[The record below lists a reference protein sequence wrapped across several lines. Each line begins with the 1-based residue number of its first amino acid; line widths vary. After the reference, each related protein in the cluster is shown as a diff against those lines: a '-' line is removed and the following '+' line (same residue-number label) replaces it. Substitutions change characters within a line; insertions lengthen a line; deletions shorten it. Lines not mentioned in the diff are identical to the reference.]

1 MNLETLTAENYRNI
15 ASARL
20 QFVPGVNL
28 LYGQNAQGKTN
39 ALECI
44 YLFARGKSYRGS
56 GDDQLIR
63 FGEKGFRI
71 GISFRSNKIGQTLEY
86 RYYEGTRKRLKN
98 GAPVKLSEMIGL
110 FRAVLF
116 CPEHLALVKGEPQQR
131 RAFLNIAISQCRPI
145 YLKLCD
151 EYNKIL
157 QNRNCLLKEMQKGFR
172 YDTEE
177 LWSWTERLSETA
189 GKIAAYRIAYLEK
202 LAPHAEDLL
211 ADLSL
216 AREKMTL
223 FYESEAQGNDED
235 EIGASYRRLFEENV
249 SREIA
254 AGCTLFGVHR
264 DDVEVRINGL
274 SARAYASQGQQRSVV
289 LALKLAEGEVCRDE
303 TGEYPVF
310 LFDDVMSEL
319 DETRRGYVLREA
331 GDRQVILTACESG
344 GFDPRA
350 VNMIGVSDGVFTEET
365 PNGPVLL
372 QGIFEGLER

>member
-1 MNLETLTAENYRNI
+1 MNLTTLTAQNYRNI
-15 ASARL
+15 ANAKMT
-20 QFVPGVNL
+20 FVPGVNL

-44 YLFARGKSYRGS
+44 YLFARGKSYRGA
-56 GDDQLIR
+56 GDDNLIR

-71 GISFRSNKIGQTLEY
+71 GISYRTNAGEQTLEY
-86 RYYEGTRKRLKN
+86 RYWEGARKRLKN
-98 GAPVKLSEMIGL
+98 GAPVRLSEMIGQ

-116 CPEHLALVKGEPQQR
+116 CPEHLSLVKGSPQER

-157 QNRNCLLKEMQKGFR
+157 ENRNCLLKEIQKGFR
-172 YDTEE
+172 YDREE
-177 LWSWTERLSETA
+177 LESWTERLSDVASE
-189 GKIAAYRIAYLEK
+189 IASYRIDYLKK
-202 LAPHAEDLL
+202 LSPHASDLL
-211 ADLSL
+211 ADLSGEK
-216 AREKMTL
+216 EKMTL
-223 FYESEAQGNDED
+223 SYESEAEGEGAL
-235 EIGASYRRLFEENV
+235 EIRDAYKKLFSENLT
-249 SREIA
+249 REIA

-264 DDVEVRINGL
+264 DDINVRINNL
-274 SARAYASQGQQRSVV
+274 SARAFASQGQQRSVV

-319 DETRRGYVLREA
+319 DETRRGYVLRET
-331 GDRQVILTACESG
+331 GNRQVILTACESG

-350 VNMIGVSDGVFTEET
+350 VNMIGVSEGVFTEEK
-365 PNGPVLL
+365 PNGG
-372 QGIFEGLER
+372 QST

>member
-1 MNLETLTAENYRNI
+1 MNLLTLTAENYRNI

-20 QFVPGVNL
+20 TFAPGVNL

-44 YLFARGKSYRGS
+44 YLFARGKSYRGAC
-56 GDDQLIR
+56 DENLVR

-71 GISFRSNKIGQTLEY
+71 GISYQAEKSEQTLEY
-86 RYYEGTRKRLKN
+86 RYYDGVRKRLSN
-98 GAPVKLSEMIGL
+98 GASVRLSEMIGR

-116 CPEHLALVKGEPQQR
+116 CPEHLSLVKGAPQER
-131 RAFLNIAISQCRPI
+131 RAFLNIAISQCRPL

-151 EYNKIL
+151 EYNRIL
-157 QNRNCLLKEMQKGFR
+157 ENRNCLLKEIQKGFR
-172 YDTEE
+172 YDREE
-177 LWSWTERLSETA
+177 LFSWTERLSETA
-189 GKIAAYRIAYLEK
+189 AGIAAYRLDYLKK
-202 LAPHAEDLL
+202 LAPHAADLL
-211 ADLSL
+211 GDLSESRETLTL
-216 AREKMTL
+216 A
-223 FYESEAQGNDED
+223 YESEAEGETAE
-235 EIGASYRRLFEENV
+235 EIRESYRRLFGEKID
-249 SREIA
+249 REIA

-264 DDVEVRINGL
+264 DDLDVQINGL
-274 SARAYASQGQQRSVV
+274 SARSFASQGQQRSVV

-319 DETRRGYVLREA
+319 DEKRRGYVLREA

-350 VNMIGVSDGVFTEET
+350 VHMIGVSGGEFAEET
-365 PNGPVLL
+365 RT
-372 QGIFEGLER
+372 EDA

>member
-1 MNLETLTAENYRNI
+1 MNLLTLTAENYRNI
-15 ASARL
+15 EGAKL
-20 QFVPGVNL
+20 NFVPGVNL

-56 GDDQLIR
+56 GDDDLVR

-71 GISFRSNKIGQTLEY
+71 GITYRANQMEQTLEY
-86 RYYEGTRKRLKN
+86 RYFDGARKRLKN
-98 GAPVKLSEMIGL
+98 GAPVRLSEMIGH

-116 CPEHLALVKGEPQQR
+116 CPEHLSLVKGAPQER
-131 RAFLNIAISQCRPI
+131 RAFLNIAISQCRPV

-157 QNRNCLLKEMQKGFR
+157 ENRNCLLKEMQKGFR
-172 YDTEE
+172 YDVEE
-177 LWSWTERLSETA
+177 LESWTERLSDVAAE
-189 GKIAAYRIAYLEK
+189 IAAYRIEYLKKLSPHAADLLKDLSGGREK
-202 LAPHAEDLL
+202 LEL
-211 ADLSL
+211 A
-216 AREKMTL
+216 
-223 FYESEAQGNDED
+223 YESEAAGDTKD
-235 EIGASYRRLFEENV
+235 EIAASYRTLFFENRN
-249 SREIA
+249 REIA
-254 AGCTLFGVHR
+254 AGCSLFGAHR
-264 DDVEVRINGL
+264 DDAVITVNGI
-274 SARAYASQGQQRSVV
+274 SARTYASQGQQRSVV

-319 DETRRGYVLREA
+319 DETRRGYVLRET

-350 VNMIGVSDGVFTEET
+350 VNMIGVSS
-365 PNGPVLL
+365 
-372 QGIFEGLER
+372 GIFTSQSGGANL

>member
-1 MNLETLTAENYRNI
+1 MNLTTLTAENYRNI
-15 ASARL
+15 ESARL
-20 QFVPGVNL
+20 TFSPGVNL

-44 YLFARGKSYRGS
+44 YLFARGKSYRGAT
-56 GDDQLIR
+56 DENLVR

-71 GISFRSNKIGQTLEY
+71 GISYRTEKSEQTLEY
-86 RYYEGTRKRLKN
+86 RYYEGARKRLKN
-98 GAPVKLSEMIGL
+98 GAPVRLSEMIGQ

-116 CPEHLALVKGEPQQR
+116 CPEHLSLVKGAPQER
-131 RAFLNIAISQCRPI
+131 RAFLNIAIAQCRPL
-145 YLKLCD
+145 YLGLCD

-157 QNRNCLLKEMQKGFR
+157 ENRNCLLKEIQKGFH
-172 YDTEE
+172 YDREE
-177 LWSWTERLSETA
+177 LFSWTERLSDVA
-189 GKIAAYRIAYLEK
+189 AKIAAYRIRYLEK
-202 LAPHAEDLL
+202 LAPHAADLL
-211 ADLSL
+211 SDLSDG
-216 AREKMTL
+216 REKTAL
-223 FYESEAQGNDED
+223 SYESEAEGSTEE
-235 EIGASYRRLFEENV
+235 EIRESYRRLFEEKRD
-249 SREIA
+249 REIA

-264 DDVEVRINGL
+264 DDMEILVNGI
-274 SARAYASQGQQRSVV
+274 SARSFASQGQQRSVV

-350 VNMIGVSDGVFTEET
+350 VNMIGVSSGVFTERPRTEA
-365 PNGPVLL
+365 N
-372 QGIFEGLER
+372 

>member
-1 MNLETLTAENYRNI
+1 MNLLTLTAENYRNI

-20 QFVPGVNL
+20 CFVPGVNL

-56 GDDQLIR
+56 SDEDLVR
-63 FGEKGFRI
+63 FGERGFRV
-71 GISFRSNKIGQTLEY
+71 GIAYKTKIGDQTLDY
-86 RYYEGTRKRLKN
+86 RYWEGSRKRQKN
-98 GAPVKLSEMIGL
+98 GAPVKLSEMIGN

-116 CPEHLALVKGEPQQR
+116 CPEHLSLVKGAPQER
-131 RAFLNIAISQCRPI
+131 RAFLNIAIAQCRPI

-157 QNRNCLLKEMQKGFR
+157 ENRNCLLKEMQKGFR
-172 YDTEE
+172 YDLEE
-177 LWSWTERLSETA
+177 LESWTDRLSDTA
-189 GKIAAYRIAYLEK
+189 AKIAEYRIEYLKK
-202 LAPHAEDLL
+202 LAPHAADLL
-211 ADLSL
+211 ADLSGK
-216 AREKMTL
+216 RETL
-223 FYESEAQGNDED
+223 QLTYQSEAEGENQT
-235 EIGASYRRLFEENV
+235 EIRESYRKLFSENR

-254 AGCTLFGVHR
+254 AGCSLFGAHR
-264 DDVEVRINGL
+264 DDAEILVNGL

-289 LALKLAEGEVCRDE
+289 LSLKLAEGEVCRDE

-319 DETRRGYVLREA
+319 DEARRGYVLRET
-331 GDRQVILTACESG
+331 GDRQIVLTACESG

-350 VNMIGVSDGVFTEET
+350 VNMIGVENGIFTEQ
-365 PNGPVLL
+365 PRNG
-372 QGIFEGLER
+372 GTDA